1 MNVSERRV
9 SIPGS
14 HASRSALYSKRR
26 SRPPRQTASRRAAP
40 VVIMAH
46 GTSATITM
54 VADRYAEVLHE
65 AGFAVLL
72 YDHRNFGISDGEPRG
87 ELNPWVQARGY
98 RDAIDYVCSLAEIDK
113 SRVAIRGDSF
123 SAGQV
128 LVVGACDHRV
138 KAIISQ
144 TTACG
149 PTKPPQD
156 PDGAIFAAV
165 RSTFENGDV
174 GTPDTITGPLPV
186 VSFDQHGTPS
196 LLTPISA
203 YRWFIEYGGRHGT
216 GWQNWVT
223 RVIPKTPAPYH
234 PGICAP
240 HVKAPTLMMIAPEDN
255 GRGQSSGGTGSLRQ
269 HPSEKELIE
278 IAGGHF
284 GLLHYPSELFDQ
296 AAHAQRD
303 FLLTSSCSD
312 PHGLRQ

>member
-1 MNVSERRV
+1 MFRNVAFPSEGATIRGRLYFRQEDPRR
-9 SIPGS
+9 
-14 HASRSALYSKRR
+14 RR
-26 SRPPRQTASRRAAP
+26 SPNQDGSGRAAP
-40 VVIMAH
+40 IVIMAH

-54 VADRYAEVLHE
+54 VADRYAEVLHD

-87 ELNPWVQARGY
+87 EINAWVQARGY
-98 RDAIDYVCSLAEIDK
+98 RDAIDYVSSLPEIDK
-113 SRVAIRGDSF
+113 SRIAIWGDSF

-128 LVVGACDHRV
+128 LVVGACDDRV
-138 KAIISQ
+138 KAIVSQ

-149 PTKPPQD
+149 PTMPPRD
-156 PDGAIFAAV
+156 PDGTLFAAV
-165 RSTFENGDV
+165 KSTFNTGDV
-174 GTPDTITGPLPV
+174 SIPDAVTGPLPV

-216 GWQNWVT
+216 RWENWVT

-240 HVKAPTLMMIAPEDN
+240 HVNAPTLMMIAPEDEMAGAN
-255 GRGQSSGGTGSLRQ
+255 PAVARAAYDSI
-269 HPSEKELIE
+269 PAKKELVE

-303 FLLTSSCSD
+303 FLVRML
-312 PHGLRQ
+312 L

>member
-1 MNVSERRV
+1 MFRDVAFPSEGATIRGRLYV
-9 SIPGS
+9 RQE
-14 HASRSALYSKRR
+14 ASPQRSS
-26 SRPPRQTASRRAAP
+26 QDGSRRAAP
-40 VVIMAH
+40 VVIMTH

-54 VADRYAEVLHE
+54 VADRYAEILHD

-87 ELNPWVQARGY
+87 EINPWVQARGY
-98 RDAIDYVCSLAEIDK
+98 RDAIDFVSSIPEIDK
-113 SRVAIRGDSF
+113 SRVAIWGDSF

-128 LVVGACDHRV
+128 LVVGACDDRV
-138 KAIISQ
+138 KAIVSQ

-149 PTKPPQD
+149 PAMPPPD

-165 RSTFENGDV
+165 RGTFKDGDV
-174 GTPDTITGPLPV
+174 SKPDVVTGPLPV

-216 GWQNWVT
+216 KWENWVT
-223 RVIPKTPAPYH
+223 RVIPKTAAPYH

-240 HVKAPTLMMIAPEDN
+240 HIKVPTLMMIAPEDEMAGAN
-255 GRGQSSGGTGSLRQ
+255 PAVARAAYDAIPAR
-269 HPSEKELIE
+269 KELVE

-284 GLLHYPSELFDQ
+284 GLLHYPSVLFDQ
-296 AAHAQRD
+296 AARAQRD
-303 FLLTSSCSD
+303 FLVRHL
-312 PHGLRQ
+312 L

>member
-1 MNVSERRV
+1 MFRNVAFPSQGATLHGRLYIRQQGPDRHRV
-9 SIPGS
+9 PNLD
-14 HASRSALYSKRR
+14 A
-26 SRPPRQTASRRAAP
+26 PRQAAP
-40 VVIMAH
+40 IVIMAH

-54 VADRYAEVLHE
+54 VTDRYAEVFHD

-72 YDHRNFGISDGEPRG
+72 YDHRNFGMSDGEPRG
-87 ELNPWVQARGY
+87 EINPWVQARGY

-113 SRVAIRGDSF
+113 SKVAIWGDSF

-128 LVVGACDHRV
+128 LVVGACDDRV
-138 KAIISQ
+138 KAIVSQ

-149 PTKPPQD
+149 PARPPQN
-156 PDGAIFAAV
+156 PDGALFAAV
-165 RSTFENGDV
+165 KSTLDNGDV
-174 GTPDTITGPLPV
+174 STPDTVTGPLPV

-216 GWQNWVT
+216 RWENWVT

-240 HVKAPTLMMIAPEDN
+240 HVKAPTLMMIAPEDEMAGAN
-255 GRGQSSGGTGSLRQ
+255 PAVARAAYDSI
-269 HPSEKELIE
+269 PAKKELVEIE
-278 IAGGHF
+278 GGHF
-284 GLLHYPSELFDQ
+284 GLLHYPSELFNR

-303 FLLTSSCSD
+303 FLLRI
-312 PHGLRQ
+312 LL

>member
-1 MNVSERRV
+1 
-9 SIPGS
+9 
-14 HASRSALYSKRR
+14 
-26 SRPPRQTASRRAAP
+26 
-40 VVIMAH
+40 MAH
-46 GTSATITM
+46 GTSATISM

-87 ELNPWVQARGY
+87 EINPWVQARGY
-98 RDAIDYVCSLAEIDK
+98 RDAIDYISSLPELDK
-113 SRVAIRGDSF
+113 SRVALWGDSF

-128 LVVGACDHRV
+128 LVVGACDDRV
-138 KAIISQ
+138 KAIVSQ

-149 PTKPPQD
+149 PTMPPQD
-156 PDGAIFAAV
+156 PDGTLFAAV
-165 RSTFENGDV
+165 KTTFDDGNISI
-174 GTPDTITGPLPV
+174 PDAVTGPLPV

-216 GWQNWVT
+216 RWENWVT
-223 RVIPKTPAPYH
+223 RVIPKTPVPYH

-240 HVKAPTLMMIAPEDN
+240 HVKAPTLMMIAPEDEMAGAN
-255 GRGQSSGGTGSLRQ
+255 PVVARAAYDSI
-269 HPSEKELIE
+269 PAKKELVE

-303 FLLTSSCSD
+303 FLLRT
-312 PHGLRQ
+312 LL

>member
-1 MNVSERRV
+1 MFRNVAFPSQGATLRGR
-9 SIPGS
+9 
-14 HASRSALYSKRR
+14 LYIAEDPDS
-26 SRPPRQTASRRAAP
+26 PRQGTSRRPAP
-40 VVIMAH
+40 VVIMTH

-54 VADRYAEVLHE
+54 VADRYAEVIHE

-87 ELNPWVQARGY
+87 EINPWIQARGY
-98 RDAIDYVCSLAEIDK
+98 RDAIDYVSSLAEIDK
-113 SRVAIRGDSF
+113 SRVAIWGDSF

-138 KAIISQ
+138 KAIVSQ
-144 TTACG
+144 ITACG
-149 PTKPPQD
+149 PTMPPPD
-156 PDGAIFAAV
+156 PDGAVFAAL
-165 RSTFENGDV
+165 RRTFENGDV
-174 GTPDTITGPLPV
+174 GTPDSVTGPLPV

-216 GWQNWVT
+216 RWENWVT

-240 HVKAPTLMMIAPEDN
+240 HIKVPTLMMIAPEDEMAGAVPAIARAAYDSIPGN
-255 GRGQSSGGTGSLRQ
+255 
-269 HPSEKELIE
+269 KELIE

-284 GLLHYPSELFDQ
+284 GLLHYPSELFEQ

-303 FLLTSSCSD
+303 FLLRVLLS
-312 PHGLRQ
+312 

>member
-1 MNVSERRV
+1 MFRNVAFPSQGATLRGRLYIRQEGPDRRRA
-9 SIPGS
+9 PNQD
-14 HASRSALYSKRR
+14 ASR
-26 SRPPRQTASRRAAP
+26 QVAP
-40 VVIMAH
+40 IVIMAH

-87 ELNPWVQARGY
+87 EINPWVQARGY
-98 RDAIDYVCSLAEIDK
+98 RDAIDYICSLPELDK
-113 SRVAIRGDSF
+113 SRVAIWGDSF

-128 LVVGACDHRV
+128 LVVGACDDRV
-138 KAIISQ
+138 KAIVSQ

-156 PDGAIFAAV
+156 PDGALFAAV
-165 RSTFENGDV
+165 KSTFENGDIS
-174 GTPDTITGPLPV
+174 TPDTVTGPLPV

-196 LLTPISA
+196 LLTPISG

-216 GWQNWVT
+216 RWENRVT

-240 HVKAPTLMMIAPEDN
+240 HVKAPTLMMIAPEDEMAGAN
-255 GRGQSSGGTGSLRQ
+255 PAVARAAYDSI
-269 HPSEKELIE
+269 PANKELVE
-278 IAGGHF
+278 IDGGHF
-284 GLLHYPSELFDQ
+284 GLLHYPSELFDR
-296 AAHAQRD
+296 AADAQRD
-303 FLLTSSCSD
+303 FLLRI
-312 PHGLRQ
+312 LL

>member
-1 MNVSERRV
+1 MFRNVAFPSQGATLRGRLYIRQQGPDRHRV
-9 SIPGS
+9 PNLD
-14 HASRSALYSKRR
+14 A
-26 SRPPRQTASRRAAP
+26 PRQAAP
-40 VVIMAH
+40 IVIMAH

-54 VADRYAEVLHE
+54 VTDRYAEVFHD

-72 YDHRNFGISDGEPRG
+72 YDHRNFGMSDGEPRG
-87 ELNPWVQARGY
+87 EINPWVQARGY

-113 SRVAIRGDSF
+113 SKVAIWGDSF

-128 LVVGACDHRV
+128 LVVGACDDRV
-138 KAIISQ
+138 KAIVSQ

-149 PTKPPQD
+149 PARPPPD
-156 PDGAIFAAV
+156 PDGALFSAV
-165 RSTFENGDV
+165 KSTLDNGDV
-174 GTPDTITGPLPV
+174 STPDTVTGPLPV

-216 GWQNWVT
+216 RWENWVT

-240 HVKAPTLMMIAPEDN
+240 HVKAPTLMMIAPEDEMAGAN
-255 GRGQSSGGTGSLRQ
+255 PAVARAAYDSI
-269 HPSEKELIE
+269 PAKKELVEIE
-278 IAGGHF
+278 GGHF
-284 GLLHYPSELFDQ
+284 GLLHYPSELFNR

-303 FLLTSSCSD
+303 FLLRI
-312 PHGLRQ
+312 LL

>member
-1 MNVSERRV
+1 MFRNVAFPSQGATLRGR
-9 SIPGS
+9 
-14 HASRSALYSKRR
+14 LYIAEDPDS
-26 SRPPRQTASRRAAP
+26 PRQGTSRRPAP
-40 VVIMAH
+40 VVIMTH

-54 VADRYAEVLHE
+54 VADRYAEVIHE

-87 ELNPWVQARGY
+87 EINPWIQARGY
-98 RDAIDYVCSLAEIDK
+98 RDAIDYVSSLAEIDN
-113 SRVAIRGDSF
+113 SRVAIWGDSF

-138 KAIISQ
+138 KAIVSQ
-144 TTACG
+144 ITACG
-149 PTKPPQD
+149 PTMPPPD
-156 PDGAIFAAV
+156 PDGAVFAAL
-165 RSTFENGDV
+165 RRTFENGDV
-174 GTPDTITGPLPV
+174 GTPDSVTGPLPV

-203 YRWFIEYGGRHGT
+203 SRWFIEYGGRHGT
-216 GWQNWVT
+216 RWENWVT

-240 HVKAPTLMMIAPEDN
+240 HIKVPTLMMIAPEDEMAGAVPAIARAAYDSIPGN
-255 GRGQSSGGTGSLRQ
+255 
-269 HPSEKELIE
+269 KELIE

-284 GLLHYPSELFDQ
+284 GLLHYPSELFEQ

-303 FLLTSSCSD
+303 FLLRVLLS
-312 PHGLRQ
+312 